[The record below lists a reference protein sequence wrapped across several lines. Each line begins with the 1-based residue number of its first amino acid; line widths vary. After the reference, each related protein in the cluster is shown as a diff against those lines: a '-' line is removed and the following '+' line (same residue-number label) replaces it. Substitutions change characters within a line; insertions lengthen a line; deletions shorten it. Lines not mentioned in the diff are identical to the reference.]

1 MHRVLEWFTDR
12 LVSLASL
19 FLLIMMLHV
28 CADVALKYLMNRPIE
43 GTLEIVSY
51 YYMVAAVF
59 LPLAFV
65 ELTRSAV
72 AVDLF
77 FIMMP
82 RAMKITCMGLVLLIC
97 MVTYAGLAWIT
108 WHDALRALARREV
121 VMGSAAVPI
130 WPSRF
135 VLPISFALGSLVC
148 LWHFGRLVFSPR
160 ARADLVALGAP
171 EEGAL

>member
-19 FLLIMMLHV
+19 FLLVMMLHV
-28 CADVALKYLMNRPIE
+28 CADVALKYLMSRPIE

-82 RAMKITCMGLVLLIC
+82 RAMKIACMGLVLLTMFTVPVLYC
-97 MVTYAGLAWIT
+97 FAEEVKLK
-108 WHDALRALARREV
+108 ARIGEYRD
-121 VMGSAAVPI
+121 
-130 WPSRF
+130 
-135 VLPISFALGSLVC
+135 LP
-148 LWHFGRLVFSPR
+148 
-160 ARADLVALGAP
+160 VASGA
-171 EEGAL
+171 